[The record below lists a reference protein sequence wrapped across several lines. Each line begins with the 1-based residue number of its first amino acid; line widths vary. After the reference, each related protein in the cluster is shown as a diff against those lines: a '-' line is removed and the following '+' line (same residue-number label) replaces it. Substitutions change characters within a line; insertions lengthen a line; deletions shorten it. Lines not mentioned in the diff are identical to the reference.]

1 MTAEVAAAQSP
12 FLHTLVLQNW
22 ETEDVTVILELQNNS
37 GQDFKGEN
45 GVVYNGTKFYLIGKI
60 KLSDANSTGSEDYKS
75 RVFTQDHTTT
85 VGMKIESLS
94 HAYNVLPDL
103 LGGRLEIGV
112 QIKTDWEAAKPTTVI
127 LK

>member
-85 VGMKIESLS
+85 VGMKVESLA